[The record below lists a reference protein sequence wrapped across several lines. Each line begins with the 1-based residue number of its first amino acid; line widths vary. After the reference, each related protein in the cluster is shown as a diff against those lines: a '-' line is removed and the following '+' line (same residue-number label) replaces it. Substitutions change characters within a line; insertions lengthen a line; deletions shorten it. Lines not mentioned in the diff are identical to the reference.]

1 MKASIQFLSLTA
13 LLLLTSCG
21 HFRHCGD
28 KKQQCE
34 MKKENC
40 TAQCEM
46 KKTEQAAEQKA
57 EPKK

>member
-1 MKASIQFLSLTA
+1 MKASIQLLSLAA

-40 TAQCEM
+40 PAQCDM
-46 KKTEQAAEQKA
+46 KKTEAPAEQKTEA
-57 EPKK
+57 KK

>member
-1 MKASIQFLSLTA
+1 MKASIQLLSLIS
-13 LLLLTSCG
+13 LLLLASCG

-40 TAQCEM
+40 SAQCDM
-46 KKTEQAAEQKA
+46 KKTEQPATET
-57 EPKK
+57 KK